1 MSKAEANELVT
12 TARACGRHALLE
24 PEAKALVAAWGIP
37 VPRAVRIEGLPEV
50 VEGIPALRPPLVL
63 KVVSPDILHKRDV
76 GGVVTGIKDA
86 EELRI
91 AVMELQ
97 ASLAVHAPGARLAGF
112 LVEEMMPAGIELL
125 LGGLRDPQFGP
136 AVVFGTG
143 GFAVELVKDVSFRLA
158 PLTREEALAMMQEI
172 KSYPLLT
179 GFRGSKRVDL
189 EAIAAAVIAVG
200 EILLE
205 LEEIQELDINPLIVS
220 EAGVVAVDARVV
232 LGYPAPS
239 GVKGRHVSVQG
250 E

>member
-1 MSKAEANELVT
+1 MSKAEAKQLVKH
-12 TARACGRHALLE
+12 ARASGRHVLLE

-37 VPRAVRIEGLPEV
+37 VPRAVRIEGITDLA
-50 VEGIPALRPPLVL
+50 GALPALAPPLVL
-63 KVVSPDILHKRDV
+63 KVVSQDIVHKRDV
-76 GGVVTGIKDA
+76 GGVITDIKDA

-97 ASLAVHAPGARLAGF
+97 ANLAVHAPRARLEGF

-125 LGGLRDPQFGP
+125 LGGFRDLQFGP

-179 GFRGSKRVDL
+179 GFRGSKPVDL
-189 EAIAAAVIAVG
+189 EALASAIIALG
-200 EILLE
+200 NILPE
-205 LEEIQELDINPLIVS
+205 LEEIQELEINPLIVS
-220 EAGVVAVDARVV
+220 DAGVVAVDARVV
-232 LGYPAPS
+232 FA
-239 GVKGRHVSVQG
+239 
-250 E
+250 

>member
-1 MSKAEANELVT
+1 MNKAEAKELVT

-97 ASLAVHAPGARLAGF
+97 ASLAVHAPGARLDGF

-158 PLTREEALAMMQEI
+158 PLTRAEALAMMQEI

-179 GFRGSKRVDL
+179 GFRGSKPVDL

-232 LGYPAPS
+232 LG
-239 GVKGRHVSVQG
+239 
-250 E
+250 